1 MASSRGRLGDSGE
14 GIARRYLEGRGY
26 QIFELNYRCPFGEV
40 DIVAQEG
47 GCLVFVEVR
56 TRRSLQFG
64 TPEESVSRAKQRKLI
79 TTALTYL
86 QSCQPTPELWRIDLI
101 SIRFSRGD
109 PVPQVDHLRYAVQAG
124 DEPIS

>member
-1 MASSRGRLGDSGE
+1 MPSTRGRLGNRGE
-14 GIARRYLEGRGY
+14 GIARGFLEAQGY
-26 QIFELNYRCPFGEV
+26 QILELNYRCPFGEV

-47 GCLVFVEVR
+47 ECLVFVEVR

-64 TPEESVSRAKQRKLI
+64 TPEESVSKAKQKKLI

-86 QSCQPTPELWRIDLI
+86 QSCQPPPENWRNDLV

-109 PVPQVDHLRYAVQAG
+109 PKSQVDQLRYAVQAG
-124 DEPIS
+124 DEPTS